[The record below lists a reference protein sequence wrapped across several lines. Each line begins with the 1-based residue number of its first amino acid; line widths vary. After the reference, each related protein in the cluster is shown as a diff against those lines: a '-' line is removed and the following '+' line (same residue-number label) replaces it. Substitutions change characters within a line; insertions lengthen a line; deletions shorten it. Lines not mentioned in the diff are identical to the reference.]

1 MSIWTHVNASF
12 RIDSIGEISDK
23 YIYAIFGK
31 PLTYEDLINHKYD
44 KDEKYLPMGSE
55 GTLKISIWKN
65 PDENAIASTTVS
77 VFGDLRNY
85 IDIDSIEKWFYDC
98 CDSFI
103 LKLARI
109 LRLQYI
115 RRRGIAIT
123 FLYVLTFTKK

>member
-12 RIDSIGEISDK
+12 RIDSIGKISDK
-23 YIYAIFGK
+23 YIYDIFGK
-31 PLTYEDLINHKYD
+31 PLTYEDLTNHKYN

-55 GTLKISIWKN
+55 GSLNINIWKN

-77 VFGDLRNY
+77 IFGDLRDY

-103 LKLARI
+103 
-109 LRLQYI
+109 I
-115 RRRGIAIT
+115 RQAIC
-123 FLYVLTFTKK
+123 LSLIHI